1 MDLTDLKSGLNK
13 KTFKQHDPITI
24 SYKSDFIICEDMFKK
39 NIVKIKKNKFK
50 NNRKNIIKK
59 IKKNCQKNIKNIMKI
74 IKIK

>member
-39 NIVKIKKNKFK
+39 NIVKISLDKYESE
-50 NNRKNIIKK
+50 IIKESSG
-59 IKKNCQKNIKNIMKI
+59 
-74 IKIK
+74 